1 MQIWRVPVKRHFQG
15 VPIKKITL
23 YEHFLFQKLFKEIL
37 YLPKYPCAAIFVHR
51 SISDKIRYLTMTDT
65 KKVWMPDTFF
75 R

>member
-15 VPIKKITL
+15 GANKKITL

-37 YLPKYPCAAIFVHR
+37 NLPKYPCAAIFVHGN
-51 SISDKIRYLTMTDT
+51 ISDKIRYLTMTDT